1 MDHCV
6 EPVEHAQACA
16 LAAQCTAK
24 AVQLQTNVEQLDL
37 ALRQLFQVCVK
48 MDAEVQ
54 DDRPE
59 EAAYQAALSLAANVL
74 GVPWPPVGWPGDV
87 PDAAVTRT
95 TGFLQVVDPPRQ
107 TGLQWDEAVGMYIE
121 GRV

>member
-1 MDHCV
+1 VTVWLC
-6 EPVEHAQACA
+6 AQ
-16 LAAQCTAK
+16 AAQCQTK
-24 AVQLQTNVEQLDL
+24 AEQLEQNVGQLDQ
-37 ALRQLFQVCVK
+37 ALRQLFQVCVQ

-59 EAAYQAALSLAANVL
+59 EAAYQAALALAANVL

-87 PDAAVTRT
+87 PDALVTRT

-107 TGLQWDEAVGMYIE
+107 TGLEWDDAVGMYIE
-121 GRV
+121 RRV